1 MSQIHRRFIRD
12 YANGDE
18 IRVRIGQM
26 RRVEHMFDAVD
37 HALSIKEPGSAVFA
51 NAAINRMRRESDKAL
66 KHFMPIAQRG
76 FDNQKSGAL
85 LACSLLRLQ
94 CAFAFPT
101 DSGRSALA
109 GEKFKIGQ
117 LNAGYSEDFARKAH
131 EETSRLAKSLS
142 GSDIEA
148 AKALAEVSK
157 ARLHREAAKAAAVA
171 LRPALVKVPSKE
183 ELRALR
189 ARAKEKAQK
198 PVIAARKV
206 FDALA
211 DEVMQNA
218 R

>member
-18 IRVRIGQM
+18 IRVRLGHM
-26 RRVEHMFDAVD
+26 RRVEHMFDSVE
-37 HALSIKEPGSAVFA
+37 HALSVKEPGSCVFA
-51 NAAINRMRRESDKAL
+51 NAAIQRMRRESDKAL
-66 KHFMPIAQRG
+66 KHFIPIAQRG
-76 FDNQKSGAL
+76 FENQMSGAL
-85 LACSLLRLQ
+85 LACSILRLQ
-94 CAFAFPT
+94 CALAFPS
-101 DSGRSALA
+101 DSVRSALS

-117 LNAGYSEDFARKAH
+117 LNAGYTDDFARKAY
-131 EETSRLAKSLS
+131 EETARLAKSLS

-183 ELRALR
+183 EIRAMK

-198 PVIAARKV
+198 PIAIARKV
-206 FDALA
+206 FDVLA
-211 DEVMQNA
+211 DEVMQSA